1 MLRGRL
7 SPSQLK
13 PLLPYTQY
21 RCISSTLKR
30 FQEEVDPLA
39 DFQNGVLPERES
51 QPRQQIR
58 QRSKIAFRRSEKP
71 VRTLFYVPGSSL
83 KMLEKAW
90 QLEPDNIVI
99 KALVRKPS
107 HTRRSI
113 LKILSVLLK
122 RK

>member
-7 SPSQLK
+7 SPGQLK
-13 PLLPYTQY
+13 PLLPYTQH
-21 RCISSTLKR
+21 RCISFTPKR

-51 QPRQQIR
+51 KPRQQIR

-71 VRTLFYVPGSSL
+71 IRTLFYVPGSSL

-99 KALVRKPS
+99 KALVRKFLMLDA
-107 HTRRSI
+107 RS
-113 LKILSVLLK
+113 
-122 RK
+122 